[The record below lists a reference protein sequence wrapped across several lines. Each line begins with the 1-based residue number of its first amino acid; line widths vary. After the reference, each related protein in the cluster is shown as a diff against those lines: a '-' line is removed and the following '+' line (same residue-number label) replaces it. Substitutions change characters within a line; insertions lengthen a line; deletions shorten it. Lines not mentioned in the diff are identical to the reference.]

1 MTNIKELIYNLLTSL
16 GIEHKLSN
24 SLDNFIVLIIILTIA
39 IISDYLGRKVI
50 LNLIGRY
57 VKRSKNTYDDV
68 LLEKKIF
75 NRLSHLVPSIIVYF
89 WIEYAFDNN
98 LNKWID
104 IIKTLTEVYMVI
116 VVILVFM
123 SLLSALN
130 IIYNKM
136 SNNKSITIKGYI
148 QLANIVVIFTGF
160 LISVSILFDINLIA
174 IFTGLGAFAAVLMLI
189 FQDSIKGLVGGV
201 MLSTNDM
208 VKIGDWISMP
218 KYNADG
224 TVIDVSLNIVKIQ
237 NWDKTI
243 STIPTYS
250 MVTESF
256 SNWRGMEES
265 GGRRMKR
272 AIIINIKSIKFLSE
286 DDIAKFK
293 RINYLKE
300 YIENKEQEIAKK
312 NAELGINN
320 DAHINGKSLT
330 NIGTF
335 RIYLENYLKN
345 NENINTNM
353 TLMVRQLPSNE
364 KGLPIEIYV
373 FSKVQEWIKYE
384 QIQSDIFD
392 HIFAIIPVFGLQI
405 FQNPSGDDF
414 NKLSSNKN

>member
-1 MTNIKELIYNLLTSL
+1 MTNIKEHIYNLLTSL
-16 GIEHKLSN
+16 GIEHNLSN
-24 SLDNFIVLIIILTIA
+24 NLDNFIVLLIILTIA
-39 IISDYLGRKVI
+39 IVSDYLGRKII
-50 LNLIGRY
+50 LNLITRY
-57 VKRSKNTYDDV
+57 VKRSKNTYDDI

-89 WIEYAFDNN
+89 WIEYAFDNS
-98 LNKWID
+98 LNKWIG
-104 IIKTLTEVYMVI
+104 IIKTLAEVYMVI

-148 QLANIVVIFTGF
+148 QLANIIVVFTGF

-189 FQDSIKGLVGGV
+189 FQDSIKGLVGGI

-208 VKIGDWISMP
+208 IHIGDWISMP
-218 KYNADG
+218 KFNADG
-224 TVIDVSLNIVKIQ
+224 TVIDVSLNTVKVQ

-250 MVTESF
+250 MISESF

-265 GGRRMKR
+265 GGRRIKR
-272 AIIINIKSIKFLSE
+272 AIIIDVKSIKFL
-286 DDIAKFK
+286 DNTDIEKFK
-293 RINYLKE
+293 KINYLKD
-300 YIENKEQEIAKK
+300 YIENKVEEISKK
-312 NAELGINN
+312 NAEIGVVD

-335 RIYLENYLKN
+335 RVYLENYLKH
-345 NENINTNM
+345 NENINSNM
-353 TLMVRQLPSNE
+353 TFIVRQLPSNE

-373 FSKVQEWIKYE
+373 FSKVQAWAKYE

-392 HIFAIIPVFGLQI
+392 HIFAIVPVFGLRV
-405 FQNPSGDDF
+405 FQNPTGDDF
-414 NKLSSNKN
+414 KKLSN

>member
-1 MTNIKELIYNLLTSL
+1 MTNIKEHIYNLLTSL
-16 GIEHKLSN
+16 GIEHNLSN
-24 SLDNFIVLIIILTIA
+24 NLDNFIVLLIILTIA
-39 IISDYLGRKVI
+39 IVSDYLGRKII
-50 LNLIGRY
+50 LNLITRY
-57 VKRSKNTYDDV
+57 VKRSKNTYDDI

-89 WIEYAFDNN
+89 WIEYAFDNS
-98 LNKWID
+98 LNKWIG

-148 QLANIVVIFTGF
+148 QLANIIVVFTGF

-189 FQDSIKGLVGGV
+189 FQDSIKGLVGGI

-208 VKIGDWISMP
+208 IHIGDWISMP
-218 KYNADG
+218 KFNADG
-224 TVIDVSLNIVKIQ
+224 TVIDVSLNTVKVQ

-250 MVTESF
+250 MISESF

-265 GGRRMKR
+265 GGRRIKR
-272 AIIINIKSIKFLSE
+272 AIIIDVKSIKFL
-286 DDIAKFK
+286 DNTDIEKFK
-293 RINYLKE
+293 KINYLKD
-300 YIENKEQEIAKK
+300 YIENKVEEISKK
-312 NAELGINN
+312 NAEIGVVD

-335 RIYLENYLKN
+335 RVYLENYLKH
-345 NENINTNM
+345 NENINSNM
-353 TLMVRQLPSNE
+353 TFIVRQLPSNE

-373 FSKVQEWIKYE
+373 FSKVQAWAKYE

-392 HIFAIIPVFGLQI
+392 HIFAIVPVFGLRV
-405 FQNPSGDDF
+405 FQNPTGDDF
-414 NKLSSNKN
+414 KKLSN